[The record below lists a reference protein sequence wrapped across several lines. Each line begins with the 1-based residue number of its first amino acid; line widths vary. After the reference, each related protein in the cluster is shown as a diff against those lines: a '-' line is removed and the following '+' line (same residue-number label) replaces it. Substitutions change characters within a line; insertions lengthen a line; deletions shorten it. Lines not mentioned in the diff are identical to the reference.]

1 MVKSM
6 TGFGRAEKQNGK
18 YQCKAEIRSV
28 NNRFIEINARLPKSF
43 IELEQPLKKL
53 IKDHCARGSFDL
65 TLSLEQNGE
74 ETADLVLKANL
85 PLARQY
91 AQAFGEIRDAL
102 GLSSELDIN
111 TLAGLRDLV
120 KVEPFTL
127 DPASGELAIQTVT
140 EALAGLQQMRTE
152 EGGNLHADISSRIDD
167 IEQLALEIRN
177 RQGAVTQ
184 EYQNRLRER
193 VRVLTEGID
202 LDPARLAQEVALLAD
217 RADVTEEIIRLG
229 SHLKQFRSLMS
240 QEGPVGRKLEFITQ
254 EINREVNTIGS
265 KTVDAT
271 VSSAVIDIKSDL
283 EKIREQLQNIE

>member
-152 EGGNLHADISSRIDD
+152 EGGNLHTDISSRIDD

-240 QEGPVGRKLEFITQ
+240 QDGPVGRKLEFITQ

>member
-152 EGGNLHADISSRIDD
+152 EGGNLHTDISSRIDD